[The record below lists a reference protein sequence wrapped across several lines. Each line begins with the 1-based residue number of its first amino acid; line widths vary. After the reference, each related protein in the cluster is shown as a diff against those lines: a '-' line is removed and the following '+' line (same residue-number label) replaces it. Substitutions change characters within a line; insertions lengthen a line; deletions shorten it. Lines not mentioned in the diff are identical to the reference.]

1 MAKYTNEIHYN
12 VTTDFKDNGLNKL
25 NQEIINIQ
33 NKLQNLKLDV
43 KDSGSIDKITEKLDR
58 FRDAINQSYNFRLK
72 TTDLN
77 KMQRLLEQS
86 GTDVRQL
93 AKDFAS
99 LGNQGRIA
107 FMQINNELTRF
118 MTQAKSVS
126 AVTQK
131 IWNTVGNTVRWGII
145 SNGFQSVLDSV
156 SRATGYVKE
165 LDRSLTDIRLVS
177 NYNAKEMQRFAE
189 QANKAAKALGS
200 TTVAYTDAS
209 AIFVQQGMSLK
220 NAEKMADLT
229 IKVSNITGQTTSEVS
244 EQITA
249 WMNGYQLQAEELQ
262 RTLDSVVK
270 VAAVS
275 AADTEEIM
283 TAASKVASTASTVG
297 VSTDQLVAQMSTIIS
312 VTREAPEAVG
322 NAMKTIYS
330 RLSSLKLG
338 ETLEDN
344 VTLNSMTKTLEKIG
358 VQVLDDNNNLRDMG
372 TIIEELQQKW
382 VDLSEAQ
389 KMAASVQLAGRYQLN
404 RFLALMNNQDYYK
417 DMMSAAENA
426 TGFLNEKQAVYLESL
441 EGHLATLKAS
451 IESIA
456 TVGLDTDDF
465 NDFLEVLTNITDN
478 IGTTIDAIGGFGPL
492 LEMIGPILLKTF
504 SNNIA
509 DSVMRFGSNLEQAS
523 IKIKNVEESTKLA
536 RIENEEIL
544 DTFKEESESA
554 QDLIKKLK
562 ELNQLRMEA
571 GTNLSLNAQKELNE
585 MVDQGTESLDQ
596 YTKALK
602 EVSELQAVFNTLSE
616 QGFIKYNEQGNLE
629 DFYQNF
635 SDRMKKEGYLTP
647 RKKGTKVNARGA
659 VFLEEMFGF
668 SAGETINKSWAV
680 VSKQVQTH
688 INKIGEQL
696 KKGEITA
703 AEYSAKIKA
712 AAEATGEFGDTLKS
726 KNIVAS
732 LSKTIGAFGQAA
744 MGVQM
749 FSAAIKTFLDQT
761 IEDPVERFN
770 QGIIDL
776 SFSLGMLLPLL
787 SDEVDKMVKKAK
799 ETEKVIQLQK
809 ELNKAQKDFN
819 ELEATGRILN
829 LSSTIEYKKLNDA
842 QKAYNKGV
850 REAVKSGFK
859 SHLSN
864 LFQGVKN
871 LATGF
876 IDLIGNMHPVGK
888 IILGIAAAVSVAT
901 AAFYAFNEE
910 ARNKRAL
917 EEFTKKIQ
925 EQTAATGEVADNLK
939 EIMSTLTDYKDAKDA
954 LQELTVGSEAWAQQI
969 NTINGIV
976 DGLLEKFPELSKYVT
991 LNDNGEWTLNTEGAE
1006 EGIVTSLIN
1015 NYRDRNGIAYGL
1027 IDQPKDQGGNPA
1039 EGVGRLKQSG
1049 YDLALGL
1056 QSTGYIDYSDYGG
1069 VAVAANM
1076 AESYSLKQTRTDLE
1090 KLLQELAS
1098 LNLDNEDDQLRADEI
1113 SRELL
1118 NFKIPGLDIEAF
1130 KEALTI
1136 NKSARNSD
1144 WTGTLHIDSVEYDKE
1159 ALESLINGLTDEQIL
1174 GSGRG
1179 QYNRELALTGGENQ
1193 NGEVILSQLYGERQH
1208 QIDTI
1213 ANEINN
1219 ASEIHI
1225 AENLTGE
1232 EVVEALFA
1240 GKKVTVNTGVEE
1252 LQLSQIIKDSG
1263 LSSYINGGNVR
1274 GLIDTRDQNY
1284 SIAYSSLSPEEKQKI
1299 GNIEFSDNDTSI
1311 SKDDKVARAIAESFN
1326 VSVSDVYDLVDAI
1339 GGIESFFLSIDAIR
1353 AQVEKGTKFENIANE
1368 IDISEFYL
1376 TIDELDEAIKGYFG
1390 EADTL
1395 IKYYTD
1401 NIIQAQGALGNEI
1414 NEDQARQ
1421 VLAQKSISTN
1431 AAQRLAEGYE
1441 ENFANLNST
1450 NGDTAN
1456 FARDF
1461 FATNIADLFGIPV
1474 EQITYEMID
1483 EINKEGLLNEGLWE
1497 KDSETIRQI
1506 VSILDGAVNF
1516 NTQGHEYYNVIQ
1528 DRIAK
1533 NNIDT
1538 ETIVG
1543 ELEDA
1548 GVDLNTDRGQT
1559 LLRLLGLQDIGENG
1573 EHLFVP
1579 LEIGIATVEQALD
1592 DFAQAL
1598 IATGKTEE
1606 EARDIAAEQNERI
1619 KNLDLTEDQQQQIL
1633 TAAIQNPDLLLA
1645 DDKYLDNLIA
1655 QSQEGIY
1662 SFSDLLD
1669 NMIRQVNIET
1679 KNITP
1684 DIIQDWAQEM
1694 GLSVED
1700 LDIKAHQLMQEN
1712 EGKFENVKDAII
1724 DIYETWTNEQAQIQ
1738 EARNNAIENLTGINE
1753 SDTQENI
1760 ESILDKFDN
1769 EEELEEFI
1777 SYRALHAWDTIG
1789 TAYENFQNELLQQ
1802 NWYKDSD
1809 KAKQYIEDLDLDWEE
1824 FQRIRQGYKD
1834 RFWTDKEAA
1843 EQALQDLQDQ
1853 AAALKEQEEAYEK
1866 AQKYIERQD
1875 DLVAAQQAM
1884 IGFNEQYTATGQFG
1898 NLNNIEDFSN
1908 FSQQFATAIG
1918 TTEEALK
1925 AAWGESY
1932 DARIKEIAG
1941 SEAFVKAVQG
1951 DASDLIAML
1960 AGWDYEVTGDIK
1972 TVFDNFFQ
1980 FMEQAQIELNA
1991 FGQALLNA
1999 FPDMSGQ
2006 GAKKFE
2012 GYYQQN
2018 VNKLGL
2024 SQDVAEEYLT
2034 TALNSGYTDLVTEEG
2049 MTRLAEAA
2057 QSSGAS
2063 ILEALAQEI
2072 SERDFNA
2079 NKWANSYEGT
2089 EKIAS
2094 QFDKTREQFDDEAKE
2109 LFPDLETIQ
2118 EQRIALYNLLKE
2130 QDESYQAQLQQT
2142 IETLHN
2148 NNPSENVKDI
2158 EKLLSEL
2165 SEEELALFTA
2175 WDEVN
2180 GRGKSTE
2187 ESLAAWQESRDQTL
2201 WSSSEAGQ
2209 QKYFKENNYST
2220 EDEDKYNQ
2228 YLQEEIDN
2236 YIRNLVLQS
2245 NGTFTEQTAAEQ
2257 ISDNAYQQLAEQA
2270 AQRVE
2275 EERSL
2280 TEAAEERLAQEQ
2292 RQINA
2297 QQAIKELYKEYSE
2310 EGFSLDDPVALQ
2322 NIRKQLA
2329 SIFDMT
2335 AEELETALGEG
2346 GLEKLVNSD
2355 AFKDFMSGDKSAI
2368 ANLENVLREAGLNV
2382 DELDISLEDLFV
2394 LAQQGIEEVEKTL
2407 QETISDIL
2415 QIIKNISEG
2424 DTVSDDQYKLLV
2436 EQLGQ
2441 EAVDQY
2447 FTTMADGTHM
2457 LIGIADEF
2465 KQNAMAITRGKIVN
2479 QLGQDIGTEQRELH
2493 VDESYSSEPI
2503 QTDVEQLF
2511 STADTLE
2518 DLQALKEYTEK
2529 LNVSQDITFNAYND
2543 NLVRLAMNYENAAD
2557 ELEKFRNA
2565 QTDEERAAAQRDL
2578 EGSIAIGQ
2586 DKSLDKLGLD
2596 ASEVDNYADH
2606 LQDLAASEEDAYVGA
2621 EILSKDIVENEKAA
2635 ADLSKQILRMNKGIE
2650 SLEKNWD
2657 DWADVLQNSSE
2668 GSEEYFDAM
2677 QDTRKAM
2684 SDLLNISEDFI
2695 SSDFINNLANTT
2707 EGMELMQRAAEG
2719 DGDAIDAL
2727 RQQALEDIILHLN
2740 LDDTG
2745 LTNEEF
2751 LNKFNEIQNMVD
2763 AIGPITA
2770 GTVLDNSGLY
2780 AGAEEFINAL
2790 NTLILEAGLTKD
2802 EVNALLSG
2810 MGFTANFAS
2819 EPQVVKKREPDK
2831 TITHVRKVSKGSSPT
2846 TVVDAAT
2853 GETKT
2858 GSIEEYDIETTTE
2871 TIPGEEVEGE
2881 VDAYSLETS
2890 EPGTTVVP
2898 KINSLTKAASGSANN
2913 YSSSNRGGNGG
2924 GGKGSGGGGGGKG
2937 GGGSSKKNQADPI
2950 EKEKD
2955 RYQKVNEQIAKT
2967 VAEYDQLT
2975 EAQDRLLGPELAM
2988 NLEEQNEKLEEQ
3000 IDLQKEKLRI
3010 QREEQRDR
3018 QKDLSQYG
3026 IQFNPDGTISN
3037 YSEVW
3042 DAQNAKLEAARQ
3054 AYNGTDTDDEAAK
3067 EAWEAAQ
3074 AYFDDFAE
3082 GITKYDSL
3090 LESIYDTN
3098 SELQNLRNA
3107 IDDLSKSI
3115 VETAYDSLNSLQD
3128 LDDTMAEVRLNL
3140 SDPFGDDIWKQLESA
3155 TDRLSDWF
3163 QMDEEDANT
3172 AYNSLINQAQKLMDK
3187 TTDKAEK
3194 ESLQRYI
3201 DNASNDLNSGSTGY
3215 LDMWNA
3221 QTNNLLKEYNDL
3233 MTTGSNKSGLS
3244 AGSLHEL
3251 MDTAFGDG
3259 AEKLGS
3265 LVDQLQKARDLAL
3278 DAMDEINDK
3287 FEDRKEQ
3294 YEVINDELEHQL
3306 ELSEML
3312 HGDQAYAEQEKV
3324 LQAQLNNSKGQLGI
3338 AAEQVKLYEAWSKNA
3353 IEGTEE
3359 WKKANELLTDAQKD
3373 YNEQVEKAVELT
3385 QKLYENTINSQLDK
3399 WIQNALGND
3408 MDWVQEEWE
3417 LIQRNAEQ
3425 YLDDVEKA
3433 YNIQKLQNSYEDLL
3447 NQSNQL
3453 DIQQQITDQMNQQL
3467 GYLRGKTQLSKYDVD
3482 YANAQLEILQRQI
3495 ALEEARRNK
3504 NQMRLSRDA
3513 QGNYSYVY
3521 TANRD
3526 DVNNAESGLL
3536 DAQFNA
3542 YNLSK
3547 QNIIDSQSNALSAL
3561 NDFYSSAQAIATNY
3575 NLSEEERAAR
3585 LQSLWDYNREYLQG
3599 CAEQLGTS
3607 FENIQNDFYGMVDAL
3622 EDINEGNLTEWTQRL
3637 KDGTMDM
3644 TMVMSEIL
3652 SDAIFD
3658 WLTKFE
3664 NFELDTYAVISQML
3678 DSWNEYTTGL
3688 TDMGASVGETIG
3700 DITEATQQCV
3710 EQTNKLT
3717 ESQSGF
3723 FDLLE
3728 KQAGT
3733 VDNYLTQMQ
3742 GYADTIANLEG
3753 QMSQYKD
3760 NMEKLEKILRENY
3773 ISYELNGELVDNS
3786 KKPSGGNGGNGKGGS
3801 GNGSGGKG
3809 SGAGGKTS
3817 NGTKFT
3823 NEELIEG
3830 VAGNIWTYGSWAND
3844 PTRAGDLAK
3853 KFGADMAV
3861 AIQQFVNRGMEALTH
3876 DWTTGYYRQFGIDAF
3891 ATGGYTGSW
3900 DGGDGKLAILDSKEL
3915 VLNAKDT
3922 ENMLAAVNLV
3932 REVVR
3937 SMQGTTL
3944 SSGLSSL
3951 NGAFSSAASTVDQN
3965 VTITANFPNA
3975 TSESEIKS
3983 AILGLVDQ
3991 SVQYSARTKPTG
4003 KVF

>member
-1 MAKYTNEIHYN
+1 M
-12 VTTDFKDNGLNKL
+12 
-25 NQEIINIQ
+25 NQ
-33 NKLQNLKLDV
+33 LL
-43 KDSGSIDKITEKLDR
+43 
-58 FRDAINQSYNFRLK
+58 AQSK
-72 TTDLN
+72 VDL
-77 KMQRLLEQS
+77 RE
-86 GTDVRQL
+86 L
-93 AKDFAS
+93 ARDFAS
-99 LGNQGRIA
+99 LGDQGRLA
-107 FMQINNELTRF
+107 FMQINNELSKF
-118 MTQAKSVS
+118 NMQAKNVS

-156 SRATGYVKE
+156 NRATGYVKE

-177 NYNAKEMQRFAE
+177 NYSAQEMQRFAE

-209 AIFVQQGMSLK
+209 AIFVQQGMSLD

-297 VSTDQLVAQMSTIIS
+297 VSTDQLIAQMATIIS
-312 VTREAPEAVG
+312 TTREAPEAVG

-344 VTLNSMTKTLEKIG
+344 VTLNSMTATLEKIG
-358 VQVLDDNNNLRDMG
+358 VQVLDDNNDLRDMG

-382 VDLSEAQ
+382 VDLSDAQ

-417 DMMSAAENA
+417 QMMSAAEGSG
-426 TGFLNEKQAVYLESL
+426 GFLDEKQAVYLESL
-441 EGHLATLKAS
+441 EGHLNTLKAS
-451 IESIA
+451 IEGIA

-465 NDFLEVLTNITDN
+465 NDFLEVLTDITDG
-478 IGTTIDAIGGFGPL
+478 IGTAVDAVGGFGPL
-492 LEMIGPILLKTF
+492 IQSIGPILLKTF
-504 SNNIA
+504 SSNIA
-509 DSVMRFGSNLEQAS
+509 DSVTRFSGNIEQATM
-523 IKIKNVEESTKLA
+523 KINNLKYANDLAKITNDEIYSSYGRENEAISKLVSELTKLNELRINSNASLSLESQQQLNQAFEQGTEVLQRYLSLEKQQEEA
-536 RIENEEIL
+536 RTRAIELQDFFQVNEKEGLTNLGWFQQMWEENGIKEGNL
-544 DTFKEESESA
+544 ISQKTKTPGKDRFVLTAQGAELLNQQINAGVKAGESFELALQKIEKALGKTFKEVE
-554 QDLIKKLK
+554 QLDHGINDLAIGT
-562 ELNQLRMEA
+562 ETISQSFNQL
-571 GTNLSLNAQKELNE
+571 GKQLTFKEFVNSA
-585 MVDQGTESLDQ
+585 TRAIS
-596 YTKALK
+596 
-602 EVSELQAVFNTLSE
+602 TL
-616 QGFIKYNEQGNLE
+616 G
-629 DFYQNF
+629 
-635 SDRMKKEGYLTP
+635 
-647 RKKGTKVNARGA
+647 
-659 VFLEEMFGF
+659 
-668 SAGETINKSWAV
+668 
-680 VSKQVQTH
+680 
-688 INKIGEQL
+688 QL
-696 KKGEITA
+696 
-703 AEYSAKIKA
+703 
-712 AAEATGEFGDTLKS
+712 
-726 KNIVAS
+726 V
-732 LSKTIGAFGQAA
+732 

-749 FSAAIKTFLDQT
+749 LQGAFEKLNDET

-770 QGIIDL
+770 QSIIDL
-776 SFSLGMLLPLL
+776 SLGLGMVLPMLGEGADKFLKYAKASNVAKKADEELQAAQELKKSMKEAYLGLSGNFITDSKGRTQRAGGKGFASKKEIEELATASKNYENALKNVETANKRAKIAHNATFGATAKAMVETLIGTVNKLKIAIAGAFNAHPVLLSLGL
-787 SDEVDKMVKKAK
+787 
-799 ETEKVIQLQK
+799 
-809 ELNKAQKDFN
+809 
-819 ELEATGRILN
+819 
-829 LSSTIEYKKLNDA
+829 
-842 QKAYNKGV
+842 
-850 REAVKSGFK
+850 
-859 SHLSN
+859 
-864 LFQGVKN
+864 
-871 LATGF
+871 
-876 IDLIGNMHPVGK
+876 
-888 IILGIAAAVSVAT
+888 IAAAVGGI
-901 AAFYAFNEE
+901 
-910 ARNKRAL
+910 AL
-917 EEFTKKIQ
+917 AWNNVFS
-925 EQTAATGEVADNLK
+925 D
-939 EIMSTLTDYKDAKDA
+939 DAKNKKHQEELNKKA
-954 LQELTVGSEAWAQQI
+954 QELTASYGTLRDDLESVYSNVAAAEDARKALETLTAGTKEWDDKVKEV
-969 NTINGIV
+969 NTHIQEV
-976 DGLLEKFPELSKYVT
+976 LDKHPELSKMLIETETGQVLDPEQYA
-991 LNDNGEWTLNTEGAE
+991 EWKKGQERESFNT
-1006 EGIVTSLIN
+1006 
-1015 NYRDRNGIAYGL
+1015 
-1027 IDQPKDQGGNPA
+1027 
-1039 EGVGRLKQSG
+1039 
-1049 YDLALGL
+1049 GL
-1056 QSTGYIDYSDYGG
+1056 QS
-1069 VAVAANM
+1069 AAAQEAANPEQNDLTIASIDLGKKYLQVPGVLNNTEEIPYGALAAYSYNN
-1076 AESYSLKQTRTDLE
+1076 AESLYNPSNP
-1090 KLLQELAS
+1090 EL
-1098 LNLDNEDDQLRADEI
+1098 
-1113 SRELL
+1113 
-1118 NFKIPGLDIEAF
+1118 
-1130 KEALTI
+1130 
-1136 NKSARNSD
+1136 
-1144 WTGTLHIDSVEYDKE
+1144 
-1159 ALESLINGLTDEQIL
+1159 
-1174 GSGRG
+1174 
-1179 QYNRELALTGGENQ
+1179 
-1193 NGEVILSQLYGERQH
+1193 
-1208 QIDTI
+1208 
-1213 ANEINN
+1213 
-1219 ASEIHI
+1219 
-1225 AENLTGE
+1225 
-1232 EVVEALFA
+1232 
-1240 GKKVTVNTGVEE
+1240 
-1252 LQLSQIIKDSG
+1252 
-1263 LSSYINGGNVR
+1263 
-1274 GLIDTRDQNY
+1274 
-1284 SIAYSSLSPEEKQKI
+1284 
-1299 GNIEFSDNDTSI
+1299 
-1311 SKDDKVARAIAESFN
+1311 
-1326 VSVSDVYDLVDAI
+1326 
-1339 GGIESFFLSIDAIR
+1339 
-1353 AQVEKGTKFENIANE
+1353 
-1368 IDISEFYL
+1368 
-1376 TIDELDEAIKGYFG
+1376 
-1390 EADTL
+1390 
-1395 IKYYTD
+1395 
-1401 NIIQAQGALGNEI
+1401 
-1414 NEDQARQ
+1414 
-1421 VLAQKSISTN
+1421 
-1431 AAQRLAEGYE
+1431 
-1441 ENFANLNST
+1441 
-1450 NGDTAN
+1450 
-1456 FARDF
+1456 
-1461 FATNIADLFGIPV
+1461 
-1474 EQITYEMID
+1474 
-1483 EINKEGLLNEGLWE
+1483 
-1497 KDSETIRQI
+1497 
-1506 VSILDGAVNF
+1506 
-1516 NTQGHEYYNVIQ
+1516 
-1528 DRIAK
+1528 
-1533 NNIDT
+1533 
-1538 ETIVG
+1538 
-1543 ELEDA
+1543 
-1548 GVDLNTDRGQT
+1548 
-1559 LLRLLGLQDIGENG
+1559 
-1573 EHLFVP
+1573 
-1579 LEIGIATVEQALD
+1579 
-1592 DFAQAL
+1592 
-1598 IATGKTEE
+1598 
-1606 EARDIAAEQNERI
+1606 
-1619 KNLDLTEDQQQQIL
+1619 
-1633 TAAIQNPDLLLA
+1633 
-1645 DDKYLDNLIA
+1645 
-1655 QSQEGIY
+1655 
-1662 SFSDLLD
+1662 
-1669 NMIRQVNIET
+1669 
-1679 KNITP
+1679 
-1684 DIIQDWAQEM
+1684 
-1694 GLSVED
+1694 
-1700 LDIKAHQLMQEN
+1700 
-1712 EGKFENVKDAII
+1712 
-1724 DIYETWTNEQAQIQ
+1724 
-1738 EARNNAIENLTGINE
+1738 
-1753 SDTQENI
+1753 
-1760 ESILDKFDN
+1760 
-1769 EEELEEFI
+1769 
-1777 SYRALHAWDTIG
+1777 
-1789 TAYENFQNELLQQ
+1789 
-1802 NWYKDSD
+1802 
-1809 KAKQYIEDLDLDWEE
+1809 
-1824 FQRIRQGYKD
+1824 
-1834 RFWTDKEAA
+1834 
-1843 EQALQDLQDQ
+1843 
-1853 AAALKEQEEAYEK
+1853 
-1866 AQKYIERQD
+1866 
-1875 DLVAAQQAM
+1875 
-1884 IGFNEQYTATGQFG
+1884 
-1898 NLNNIEDFSN
+1898 
-1908 FSQQFATAIG
+1908 
-1918 TTEEALK
+1918 EEALK
-1925 AAWGESY
+1925 NLENARYTLLTQGNNENFSSNLEAWEQAYKHVNEILGAAYELSDNYWTAYDMPRQEGAARYATTESRAIKDTY
-1932 DARIKEIAG
+1932 WRDDDNSSIRERYNNDYEAYSKDYEEQYADAAQVWYREKGYGAVRPFENINDDLTFFDLGNGNFGYLNFKNSG
-1941 SEAFVKAVQG
+1941 SGITFDEGVSTTNGTATIENQYSSILDDPAKALEAFQNDYNIALAQLTGAGISKERATAILDAWLSGDLETFNSLIITSKEQEAIERAESLGANSAYGLSKIKGANILFSNDNPKDVSFTSFSTIFEQIEKELKDNKFSEEDIESFQEGLPSFVSEFFNGNELDFASFIEEMGGITSFYSNFEEIKNLFQKGFSAKDVKDQLDISEWQHSLDDNKAALEGYLGKDQQLIDNITESFVEATGQADKFSDEQKSTYALLTVASQNAAKHLLETYKDAIEQFNSEDIIIHETGFRSLQLDLSNLLGIPFEKITEDYVQQLIDEDLLEGMFTG
-1951 DASDLIAML
+1951 DSKAIQTGQELWL
-1960 AGWDYEVTGDIK
+1960 AGIEGVDQAIAERVVTARDQIAESPDEFSDILNGILNDK
-1972 TVFDNFFQ
+1972 TLNITPEI
-1980 FMEQAQIELNA
+1980 EQAILAMFNSMRLEDGTIVQFDIGVGEATVALSDFAKALTDTDSEIGKAIAQKLGSNVDISEETAKNIEDAYRSTLTNSDYIYGFNDNQAAQILSASIANPELLEK
-1991 FGQALLNA
+1991 QYLDQIKALYGEGSNGYTLEEAIQKVIQDIQDNNWFSNRA
-1999 FPDMSGQ
+1999 GWT
-2006 GAKKFE
+2006 KKAQELGLTLEEFE
-2012 GYYQQN
+2012 TK
-2018 VNKLGL
+2018 VNKYKEDHGL
-2024 SQDVAEEYLT
+2024 ENLD
-2034 TALNSGYTDLVTEEG
+2034 
-2049 MTRLAEAA
+2049 EAA
-2057 QSSGAS
+2057 QKLAEELQEEAEANKKTRTDAVTAIKGIRQFGNEKDIQAAVDQLKLDQISGYIEWLQQSENIGKEANAAS
-2063 ILEALAQEI
+2063 AQEYQESLNKTPWWSTDTKQAEHIKELGYDLDKYSQYYQEFLKKYEGNLEAAANLAVAQ
-2072 SERDFNA
+2072 
-2079 NKWANSYEGT
+2079 
-2089 EKIAS
+2089 
-2094 QFDKTREQFDDEAKE
+2094 
-2109 LFPDLETIQ
+2109 LEN
-2118 EQRIALYNLLKE
+2118 EQRIAELEEQKAKE
-2130 QDESYQAQLQQT
+2130 KEAQT
-2142 IETLHN
+2142 
-2148 NNPSENVKDI
+2148 
-2158 EKLLSEL
+2158 KL
-2165 SEEELALFTA
+2165 EE
-2175 WDEVN
+2175 
-2180 GRGKSTE
+2180 RQ
-2187 ESLAAWQESRDQTL
+2187 LAAL
-2201 WSSSEAGQ
+2201 KAGQ
-2209 QKYFKENNYST
+2209 G
-2220 EDEDKYNQ
+2220 
-2228 YLQEEIDN
+2228 I
-2236 YIRNLVLQS
+2236 
-2245 NGTFTEQTAAEQ
+2245 AEQ
-2257 ISDNAYQQLAEQA
+2257 Y
-2270 AQRVE
+2270 
-2275 EERSL
+2275 RS
-2280 TEAAEERLAQEQ
+2280 
-2292 RQINA
+2292 
-2297 QQAIKELYKEYSE
+2297 K
-2310 EGFSLDDPVALQ
+2310 EGFSL
-2322 NIRKQLA
+2322 
-2329 SIFDMT
+2329 STDMADMPKLKDFKESFAT
-2335 AEELETALGEG
+2335 MLGETVDSLAEQG
-2346 GLEKLVNSD
+2346 FTDEDYVR
-2355 AFKDFMSGDKSAI
+2355 I
-2368 ANLENVLREAGLNV
+2368 ANSQEFQSLMRDGNMNYWDDVIGMMTDAGYKTNNLKLNLVDFFKAVVQKTEETKEVVLRSLQ
-2382 DELDISLEDLFV
+2382 DIITNF
-2394 LAQQGIEEVEKTL
+2394 
-2407 QETISDIL
+2407 L
-2415 QIIKNISEG
+2415 QIVQNLNEG
-2424 DTVSDDQYKLLV
+2424 DIISADKYDALV
-2436 EQLGQ
+2436 EQLGS
-2441 EAVDQY
+2441 EAVDKY

-2457 LIGIADEF
+2457 LVGAADEF
-2465 KQNAMAITRGKIVN
+2465 KQNAMNTARVQIGEQLQQAISREKDSRIADYGDN
-2479 QLGQDIGTEQRELH
+2479 SELAPSDIGGNYHSDDVKMFTEME
-2493 VDESYSSEPI
+2493 
-2503 QTDVEQLF
+2503 F
-2511 STADTLE
+2511 STAETLE
-2518 DLQALKEYTEK
+2518 QLQHFAKATEEMG
-2529 LNVSQDITFNAYND
+2529 VSSKIILDAYNE
-2543 NLVRLAMNYENAAD
+2543 NLLRLGMNYENA
-2557 ELEKFRNA
+2557 
-2565 QTDEERAAAQRDL
+2565 TDEVKAFKEAQASGNEERIAAAQRDL
-2578 EGSIAIGQ
+2578 EGSIAIGEDQ
-2586 DKSLDKLGLD
+2586 SLKELD
-2596 ASEVDNYADH
+2596 LDPTEIDDYADH
-2606 LQDLAASEEDAYVGA
+2606 LQDLAAMEEDAYLGG
-2621 EILSKDIVENEKAA
+2621 EKLADSLEEDEEAA
-2635 ADLSKQILRMNKGIE
+2635 AMLSKQLSRMNRAVGT
-2650 SLEKNWD
+2650 LEKNWD
-2657 DWADVLQNSSE
+2657 DWADVLQNSSK
-2668 GSEEYFDAM
+2668 GSKEYFDAM
-2677 QDTRKAM
+2677 QSTRSAM
-2684 SDLLNISEDFI
+2684 SDLLDISEDFI
-2695 SSDFINNLANTT
+2695 SADLVDSLANNA
-2707 EGMELMQRAAEG
+2707 ENMELMQRAAEG
-2719 DGDAIDAL
+2719 DGEAIDQL
-2727 RQQALEDIILHLN
+2727 RQLALNDIIVKITEDNQLDPDFLSTQIAAIQEM
-2740 LDDTG
+2740 LPDIEVGATVDDTA
-2745 LTNEEF
+2745 L
-2751 LNKFNEIQNMVD
+2751 
-2763 AIGPITA
+2763 
-2770 GTVLDNSGLY
+2770 
-2780 AGAEEFINAL
+2780 INAL
-2790 NTLILEAGLTKD
+2790 QEMIDQAGMTKD
-2802 EVNALLSG
+2802 QVNALLGS
-2810 MGFTANFAS
+2810 MGFDANFVTDQQPV
-2819 EPQVVKKREPDK
+2819 ET
-2831 TITHVRKVSKGSSPT
+2831 TIPVYTTHYAMSNKQTHEVANGDGT
-2846 TVVDAAT
+2846 TGTVETYDLENWTEVTGHRTVEGTAAEFAMST
-2853 GETKT
+2853 SAPGEGGGTPIL
-2858 GSIEEYDIETTTE
+2858 GSITR
-2871 TIPGEEVEGE
+2871 
-2881 VDAYSLETS
+2881 
-2890 EPGTTVVP
+2890 
-2898 KINSLTKAASGSANN
+2898 KASGSANN

-3163 QMDEEDANT
+3163 QMDEESANT

-3201 DNASNDLNSGSTGY
+3201 DNARSDLNSGSTGY

-3844 PTRAGDLAK
+3844 PTRAGDLAR

>member
-25 NQEIINIQ
+25 NQEIIKIQ
-33 NKLQNLKLDV
+33 DRLQNLKLDV
-43 KDSGSIDKITEKLDR
+43 KDTGSIDKITAKLDL
-58 FRDAINQSYNFRLK
+58 FRDAINQSYNFRLN
-72 TTDLN
+72 TTDLT
-77 KMQRLLEQS
+77 KMNQLLAQS
-86 GTDVRQL
+86 KVDVREL
-93 AKDFAS
+93 ARDFAS
-99 LGNQGRIA
+99 LGDQGRLA
-107 FMQINNELTRF
+107 FMQINNELSKF
-118 MTQAKSVS
+118 NMQAKNVS

-156 SRATGYVKE
+156 NRATGYVKE

-177 NYNAKEMQRFAE
+177 NYSAQEMQRFAE

-209 AIFVQQGMSLK
+209 AIFVQQGMSLD

-297 VSTDQLVAQMSTIIS
+297 VSTDQLVAQMATIIS
-312 VTREAPEAVG
+312 TTREAPEAVG

-344 VTLNSMTKTLEKIG
+344 VTLNSMTATLEKIG
-358 VQVLDDNNNLRDMG
+358 VQVLDDNNDLRDMG

-382 VDLSEAQ
+382 VDLSDAQ
-389 KMAASVQLAGRYQLN
+389 RMAASVQLAGRYQLN

-417 DMMSAAENA
+417 QMMSAAEGSG
-426 TGFLNEKQAVYLESL
+426 GFLDEKQAVYLESL
-441 EGHLATLKAS
+441 EGHLNTLKAS
-451 IESIA
+451 IEGIA
-456 TVGLDTDDF
+456 TAGLDTDDF
-465 NDFLEVLTNITDN
+465 NDFLEVLTDITDG
-478 IGTTIDAIGGFGPL
+478 IGTAVDAVGGFGPL
-492 LEMIGPILLKTF
+492 IQSIGPILLKAF
-504 SNNIA
+504 SSNIA
-509 DSVMRFGSNLEQAS
+509 DSVTRFAGNIEQATIKVNNLKHANDLLKITNEEIFTTFDNTGGSASKLVNSLQQLSETRINASTNLSAEAQQRLNEAFEQGTSVLKQYIEVRQQQNLLEQKQANLD
-523 IKIKNVEESTKLA
+523 NVLINTNKSSTKLDV
-536 RIENEEIL
+536 NTKEIRQRGYIDQSGRVTADGVKFLNDNL
-544 DTFKEESESA
+544 DITVQKGEKFGA
-554 QDLIKKLK
+554 VIKKIKKALVELDSQLK
-562 ELNQLRMEA
+562 QTGKAGEEA
-571 GTNLSLNAQKELNE
+571 GSGL
-585 MVDQGTESLDQ
+585 
-596 YTKALK
+596 
-602 EVSELQAVFNTLSE
+602 EV
-616 QGFIKYNEQGNLE
+616 
-629 DFYQNF
+629 
-635 SDRMKKEGYLTP
+635 
-647 RKKGTKVNARGA
+647 
-659 VFLEEMFGF
+659 
-668 SAGETINKSWAV
+668 
-680 VSKQVQTH
+680 
-688 INKIGEQL
+688 
-696 KKGEITA
+696 
-703 AEYSAKIKA
+703 
-712 AAEATGEFGDTLKS
+712 AAEAARDLDKS
-726 KNIVAS
+726 VKLQNFISS
-732 LSKTIGAFGQAA
+732 LTKMIGTIGQAA
-744 MGVQM
+744 MSVQM
-749 FSAAIKTFLDQT
+749 FQSAWNKFNDET
-761 IEDPVERFN
+761 IEDPIERFN
-770 QGIIDL
+770 QVVIDL
-776 SFSLGMLLPLL
+776 SFGIGMVLPIFSNLI
-787 SDEVDKMVKKAK
+787 EHYIQYKKAAV
-799 ETEKVIQLQK
+799 EAA
-809 ELNKAQKDFN
+809 KAAA
-819 ELEATGRILN
+819 LL
-829 LSSTIEYKKLNDA
+829 
-842 QKAYNKGV
+842 
-850 REAVKSGFK
+850 REAEQAETSIRVQNTLAGIVEETVELKNATDNATKARKAFTVAEK
-859 SHLSN
+859 EAKALSLAGYIAN
-864 LFQGVKN
+864 IKDVLVGLKDTIFGILGV
-871 LATGF
+871 LPP
-876 IDLIGNMHPVGK
+876 PVK
-888 IILGIAAAVSVAT
+888 IIGAIVGIGAAIGGLVT
-901 AAFYAFNEE
+901 AYENLWSPAARTKQYQEE
-910 ARNKRAL
+910 L
-917 EEFTKKIQ
+917 DKKIQ
-925 EQTAATGEVADNLK
+925 EMSAHYSKTKEESQALYDSIDKYKDLKDSLSEFPENTEAWRKKLEEVKGEVENLIKIYPKLAEVVDYTGSGIPIFTEEDLNAARRGQAKDNLQSALGSTSVQADSAFLENDENERNLQLMGIDKTNVNAIAEAIQTTSGDYSKYDYIIAEQMYNNTAMNTEGVISNAIDAIYQQATQGIDVSNDEWKTPWLTLIDYAATNPALKNLKVDFNGSELTLSDILSPISTQIYDEAVKEVVEEGIDDITPLENVVFSPNLLNSNLNNPFMATIQTVDSIVQEARTQEPAAQEVLDEESQTNNSIVSPIDENTFNVLFGENGLFTSTFPSSYKYSGSSSAVYTEQATNLDYIDEQKAILERQENVLRESLSGQNFSEEQIEQILSATHGIFGDQSNLVGTELGEAFYNYLTQSDIPADILNFVNTVATPSMRLYGDETYTQYLENSEQRARANRVDEYNTILQGITGKDYNNIYNLRSDFLSKLPDEITEFDSIDNFMDLIENVGGLSVYLENIDYIISQLSKGISVEDIKDQLDISEWQHSLDDNQTALEGYLGKDQQLIDNITESFVEATGQADKFSDEQKSTYALLTVASQNAAKHLLETYKDAIEQFNSEDIIIHETGFRSLQLDLSNLLGIPFEK
-939 EIMSTLTDYKDAKDA
+939 ITEDYVQQLIDEDLLEGMFTGDSKAIQTGQELWFAGIEGVDQAIAERVVSARNQIAESPDEFSDILNRILNDKTLNITPEIEQAILAMFNSMRLEDGTIVQFDIGVGEATVALSDFAKALTDTDSEIGKAIAQKLGSNVDISEETAKNIEDAYRSTLTNSDYIYGFNDNQA
-954 LQELTVGSEAWAQQI
+954 AQI
-969 NTINGIV
+969 LSASIANPE
-976 DGLLEKFPELSKYVT
+976 LLEKQYLDQIKALYGEGSNGYTLEEAIQKVIQDIQDNNWFSNRAGWTKKAQELGLTLEEFETKVNKYKEDHGLENLDEAAQKLAEELQEEAEARKQDRTNAITKIQSLNSAISEEQIGTFLDKYGSEFYQAIVDSFTKNPDRSWDQFTKDFEKEQNSNIPWYNPERRDQYLKEEKGYSTEQQDRFNVLYNEFLSKYS
-991 LNDNGEWTLNTEGAE
+991 E
-1006 EGIVTSLIN
+1006 N
-1015 NYRDRNGIAYGL
+1015 NENRF
-1027 IDQPKDQGGNPA
+1027 
-1039 EGVGRLKQSG
+1039 RL
-1049 YDLALGL
+1049 
-1056 QSTGYIDYSDYGG
+1056 
-1069 VAVAANM
+1069 
-1076 AESYSLKQTRTDLE
+1076 
-1090 KLLQELAS
+1090 
-1098 LNLDNEDDQLRADEI
+1098 
-1113 SRELL
+1113 
-1118 NFKIPGLDIEAF
+1118 
-1130 KEALTI
+1130 
-1136 NKSARNSD
+1136 
-1144 WTGTLHIDSVEYDKE
+1144 
-1159 ALESLINGLTDEQIL
+1159 
-1174 GSGRG
+1174 
-1179 QYNRELALTGGENQ
+1179 
-1193 NGEVILSQLYGERQH
+1193 
-1208 QIDTI
+1208 
-1213 ANEINN
+1213 
-1219 ASEIHI
+1219 
-1225 AENLTGE
+1225 
-1232 EVVEALFA
+1232 
-1240 GKKVTVNTGVEE
+1240 
-1252 LQLSQIIKDSG
+1252 
-1263 LSSYINGGNVR
+1263 
-1274 GLIDTRDQNY
+1274 
-1284 SIAYSSLSPEEKQKI
+1284 
-1299 GNIEFSDNDTSI
+1299 
-1311 SKDDKVARAIAESFN
+1311 
-1326 VSVSDVYDLVDAI
+1326 
-1339 GGIESFFLSIDAIR
+1339 
-1353 AQVEKGTKFENIANE
+1353 
-1368 IDISEFYL
+1368 
-1376 TIDELDEAIKGYFG
+1376 
-1390 EADTL
+1390 
-1395 IKYYTD
+1395 
-1401 NIIQAQGALGNEI
+1401 
-1414 NEDQARQ
+1414 
-1421 VLAQKSISTN
+1421 
-1431 AAQRLAEGYE
+1431 
-1441 ENFANLNST
+1441 
-1450 NGDTAN
+1450 
-1456 FARDF
+1456 
-1461 FATNIADLFGIPV
+1461 
-1474 EQITYEMID
+1474 
-1483 EINKEGLLNEGLWE
+1483 
-1497 KDSETIRQI
+1497 
-1506 VSILDGAVNF
+1506 
-1516 NTQGHEYYNVIQ
+1516 
-1528 DRIAK
+1528 
-1533 NNIDT
+1533 
-1538 ETIVG
+1538 
-1543 ELEDA
+1543 
-1548 GVDLNTDRGQT
+1548 
-1559 LLRLLGLQDIGENG
+1559 
-1573 EHLFVP
+1573 
-1579 LEIGIATVEQALD
+1579 
-1592 DFAQAL
+1592 
-1598 IATGKTEE
+1598 
-1606 EARDIAAEQNERI
+1606 
-1619 KNLDLTEDQQQQIL
+1619 
-1633 TAAIQNPDLLLA
+1633 
-1645 DDKYLDNLIA
+1645 
-1655 QSQEGIY
+1655 
-1662 SFSDLLD
+1662 
-1669 NMIRQVNIET
+1669 
-1679 KNITP
+1679 
-1684 DIIQDWAQEM
+1684 
-1694 GLSVED
+1694 
-1700 LDIKAHQLMQEN
+1700 
-1712 EGKFENVKDAII
+1712 
-1724 DIYETWTNEQAQIQ
+1724 
-1738 EARNNAIENLTGINE
+1738 
-1753 SDTQENI
+1753 
-1760 ESILDKFDN
+1760 
-1769 EEELEEFI
+1769 
-1777 SYRALHAWDTIG
+1777 
-1789 TAYENFQNELLQQ
+1789 
-1802 NWYKDSD
+1802 
-1809 KAKQYIEDLDLDWEE
+1809 
-1824 FQRIRQGYKD
+1824 
-1834 RFWTDKEAA
+1834 AA
-1843 EQALQDLQDQ
+1843 EQARAQLD
-1853 AAALKEQEEAYEK
+1853 YE
-1866 AQKYIERQD
+1866 I
-1875 DLVAAQQAM
+1875 
-1884 IGFNEQYTATGQFG
+1884 
-1898 NLNNIEDFSN
+1898 
-1908 FSQQFATAIG
+1908 
-1918 TTEEALK
+1918 
-1925 AAWGESY
+1925 
-1932 DARIKEIAG
+1932 EIA
-1941 SEAFVKAVQG
+1941 
-1951 DASDLIAML
+1951 
-1960 AGWDYEVTGDIK
+1960 
-1972 TVFDNFFQ
+1972 
-1980 FMEQAQIELNA
+1980 
-1991 FGQALLNA
+1991 
-1999 FPDMSGQ
+1999 
-2006 GAKKFE
+2006 
-2012 GYYQQN
+2012 
-2018 VNKLGL
+2018 
-2024 SQDVAEEYLT
+2024 
-2034 TALNSGYTDLVTEEG
+2034 
-2049 MTRLAEAA
+2049 
-2057 QSSGAS
+2057 
-2063 ILEALAQEI
+2063 
-2072 SERDFNA
+2072 
-2079 NKWANSYEGT
+2079 
-2089 EKIAS
+2089 
-2094 QFDKTREQFDDEAKE
+2094 
-2109 LFPDLETIQ
+2109 
-2118 EQRIALYNLLKE
+2118 
-2130 QDESYQAQLQQT
+2130 
-2142 IETLHN
+2142 
-2148 NNPSENVKDI
+2148 
-2158 EKLLSEL
+2158 
-2165 SEEELALFTA
+2165 
-2175 WDEVN
+2175 
-2180 GRGKSTE
+2180 
-2187 ESLAAWQESRDQTL
+2187 
-2201 WSSSEAGQ
+2201 
-2209 QKYFKENNYST
+2209 
-2220 EDEDKYNQ
+2220 
-2228 YLQEEIDN
+2228 
-2236 YIRNLVLQS
+2236 
-2245 NGTFTEQTAAEQ
+2245 EQT
-2257 ISDNAYQQLAEQA
+2257 
-2270 AQRVE
+2270 
-2275 EERSL
+2275 
-2280 TEAAEERLAQEQ
+2280 EERLAQEQ

-2310 EGFSLDDPVALQ
+2310 EGFSLDNPAALQ

-2368 ANLENVLREAGLNV
+2368 ANLENALRKAGLNV
-2382 DELDISLEDLFV
+2382 DELDISLEDLFI
-2394 LAQQGIEEVEKTL
+2394 LAQQGIEEVKKTL

-2457 LIGIADEF
+2457 LVGAADEF
-2465 KQNAMAITRGKIVN
+2465 KQNAMAITRGKIVGQLTKVNN
-2479 QLGQDIGTEQRELH
+2479 QSEAGDNDYLTSYNP
-2493 VDESYSSEPI
+2493 DEEKFY
-2503 QTDVEQLF
+2503 TEQLF
-2511 STADTLE
+2511 STAGTLE
-2518 DLQALKEYTEK
+2518 ELQALRDLTLEINTVQET
-2529 LNVSQDITFNAYND
+2529 SFDAYNE
-2543 NLVRLAMNYENAAD
+2543 NLLRLGMNYENA
-2557 ELEKFRNA
+2557 
-2565 QTDEERAAAQRDL
+2565 TDEVKAFREAQASGNEENIAAAQRDL
-2578 EGSIAIGQ
+2578 EGSIAIGEDQ
-2586 DKSLDKLGLD
+2586 SLKELD
-2596 ASEVDNYADH
+2596 LDPTEIDDYADH
-2606 LQDLAASEEDAYVGA
+2606 LQDLAAMEEDVYLGG
-2621 EILSKDIVENEKAA
+2621 EKLADSLEEDEGAA
-2635 ADLSKQILRMNKGIE
+2635 AMLSKQLTRMNRAVGT
-2650 SLEKNWD
+2650 LEKNWD
-2657 DWADVLQNSSE
+2657 DWADILQNSSK

-2677 QDTRKAM
+2677 QSTRSAM
-2684 SDLLNISEDFI
+2684 SDLLDISEDFI
-2695 SSDFINNLANTT
+2695 SADLVDSLANNA
-2707 EGMELMQRAAEG
+2707 ENMELMQRAAEG
-2719 DGDAIDAL
+2719 DGEAIDQL
-2727 RQQALEDIILHLN
+2727 RQLALEDIVVNITEQNHLDPDF
-2740 LDDTG
+2740 LSSQIADIQAMLPDIEVGATVSAVDDSE
-2745 LTNEEF
+2745 L
-2751 LNKFNEIQNMVD
+2751 
-2763 AIGPITA
+2763 
-2770 GTVLDNSGLY
+2770 
-2780 AGAEEFINAL
+2780 INAL
-2790 NTLILEAGLTKD
+2790 NSMIVEAAMTKD
-2802 EVNALLSG
+2802 QVNALLGS
-2810 MGFTANFAS
+2810 MGFSGNFAS
-2819 EPQVVKKREPDK
+2819 ETQTVPNKIAITTTQHHRDYRGFDDKGNPTDWTDVETASTEYIDADGAYTSFAFVTAPQ
-2831 TITHVRKVSKGSSPT
+2831 
-2846 TVVDAAT
+2846 
-2853 GETKT
+2853 GETAVPQLN
-2858 GSIEEYDIETTTE
+2858 SITR
-2871 TIPGEEVEGE
+2871 
-2881 VDAYSLETS
+2881 
-2890 EPGTTVVP
+2890 
-2898 KINSLTKAASGSANN
+2898 KASGSANN
-2913 YSSSNRGGNGG
+2913 YSPSNLGGNSS

-2937 GGGSSKKNQADPI
+2937 GGGSSKKNKADPI

-3054 AYNGTDTDDEAAK
+3054 AYNGTDTEDEAAK

-3163 QMDEEDANT
+3163 QMDEESANT
-3172 AYNSLINQAQKLMDK
+3172 AYNSLINQAQKLIDK

-3324 LQAQLNNSKGQLGI
+3324 LQAQINNSKGQLGI